1 MTIPV
6 STITSFR
13 TAFSPFSPLGRP
25 CRILLSLLQ
34 NPSTAPAS
42 SATHIDI
49 KVSHLPRN
57 STQLPECTIGFKGGK
72 EIKLEVGKRNMKI
85 GDILDEIARV
95 GRVVAREQ
103 SLKGWFVYIVGCILI
118 MFLYINLVKFTFES
132 TLFLIYDWMEMLVL
146 CLELVFSIHGY
157 DKGQRT
163 QHIDSVLYVLRCFW
177 ISVTSLA
184 AGSHDAY
191 FNHHAQGV

>member
-25 CRILLSLLQ
+25 CRILLNLLQ
-34 NPSTAPAS
+34 NPSTAPTS

-72 EIKLEVGKRNMKI
+72 EIKLEIGKRNMKI
-85 GDILDEIARV
+85 GDVLDEIARV
-95 GRVVAREQ
+95 GRVVEREQ
-103 SLKGWFVYIVGCILI
+103 SLKG
-118 MFLYINLVKFTFES
+118 
-132 TLFLIYDWMEMLVL
+132 
-146 CLELVFSIHGY
+146 
-157 DKGQRT
+157 
-163 QHIDSVLYVLRCFW
+163 
-177 ISVTSLA
+177 
-184 AGSHDAY
+184 
-191 FNHHAQGV
+191 